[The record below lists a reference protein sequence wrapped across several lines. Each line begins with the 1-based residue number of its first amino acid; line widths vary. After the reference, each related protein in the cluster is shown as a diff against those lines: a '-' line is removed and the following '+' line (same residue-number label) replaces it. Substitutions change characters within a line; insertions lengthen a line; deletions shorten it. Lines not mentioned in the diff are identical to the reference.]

1 MKAGKLNLQGGKNI
15 NVAKRKV
22 ATAKGYMFNQHNVN
36 VSREGLR
43 NLQQRLTITETTSN
57 ISGTI
62 TSIGINT
69 TGFDIIKNG
78 DKLIIVNP
86 VTGVG
91 VDVNVTADVKGSDN
105 LIAVASVVLYAPA
118 GSFVMFQE
126 EFLNYFVRGGT
137 ITYKTTISN
146 ADYKT
151 LNTSPVTLVTGS
163 TGLVMIP
170 VNLLIITDG
179 YSTDDEG
186 NSVTLFCGHGTST
199 SAGQYW
205 DNILAFNFRLR
216 NNSTWNMTGD
226 TGKIY
231 NTSISGQG
239 INLYSSGAFES
250 DDFTLKVYLT
260 YRIDSA

>member
-1 MKAGKLNLQGGKNI
+1 MTNYKLNIGGGKLFNRSQGKLSSFKGFMGNQNNA
-15 NVAKRKV
+15 NVTR
-22 ATAKGYMFNQHNVN
+22 T
-36 VSREGLR
+36 GLR
-43 NLQQRLTITETTSN
+43 NLQQRLTITETSAD
-57 ISGTI
+57 IAGTV
-62 TSIGINT
+62 TSIAINT
-69 TGFDIIKNG
+69 TGFAIIKNA

-91 VDVNVTADVKGSDN
+91 TDVNVTADVKGSDVS
-105 LIAVASVVLYAPA
+105 ISVASVVIYAPA

-137 ITYKTTISN
+137 ITTKKLISN

-151 LNTSPVTLVTGS
+151 LNTSPVTLVTGV

-170 VNLLIITDG
+170 VNLLIITDS
-179 YSTDDEG
+179 YSTDDES
-186 NSVTLFCGHGTST
+186 NNIILYCGHGTST
-199 SAGQYW
+199 TAGQYW
-205 DNILAFNFRLR
+205 DNILSFNYRLR
-216 NNSTWNMTGD
+216 KNTTWNMTGD

-231 NTSISGQG
+231 DSSIAGQA
-239 INLYSSGAFES
+239 INLYSNLAFES

>member
-22 ATAKGYMFNQHNVN
+22 ARAKGYMFNQHNVN

-91 VDVNVTADVKGSDN
+91 VDVNVTADVKGSDS

-126 EFLNYFVRGGT
+126 EFLNYF
-137 ITYKTTISN
+137 
-146 ADYKT
+146 
-151 LNTSPVTLVTGS
+151 
-163 TGLVMIP
+163 
-170 VNLLIITDG
+170 
-179 YSTDDEG
+179 
-186 NSVTLFCGHGTST
+186 
-199 SAGQYW
+199 
-205 DNILAFNFRLR
+205 
-216 NNSTWNMTGD
+216 
-226 TGKIY
+226 
-231 NTSISGQG
+231 
-239 INLYSSGAFES
+239 GA
-250 DDFTLKVYLT
+250 Y
-260 YRIDSA
+260 

>member
-1 MKAGKLNLQGGKNI
+1 MTKYKLNIGGGKLFNRSQGKLSSFKGFMGNQNNS
-15 NVAKRKV
+15 NVAR
-22 ATAKGYMFNQHNVN
+22 T
-36 VSREGLR
+36 GLR
-43 NLQQRLTITETTSN
+43 NLQQRLTITETSAD
-57 ISGTI
+57 IIGTV
-62 TSIGINT
+62 TAIGINT

-91 VDVNVTADVKGSDN
+91 TDVNVTADVKGSDS

-137 ITYKTTISN
+137 ITYKTTIAN

-151 LNTSPVTLVTGS
+151 LNTSPVTLVTGAS
-163 TGLVMIP
+163 GLVMIP

-179 YSTDDEG
+179 YSTDDES
-186 NSVTLFCGHGTST
+186 NSRTLFCGHGTGT
-199 SAGQYW
+199 TAGTYW
-205 DNILAFNFRLR
+205 DNILAFNYRLR

-231 NTSISGQG
+231 NSSIAGQG
-239 INLYSSGAFES
+239 INLYSSGSFES